1 MKRHS
6 SNKVKILKIAASATK
21 QTTKL
26 TMRARSKLA
35 SIKFG
40 NARVLLKRTAISADL
55 VRSREVSAEAFARL
69 SGSRG
74 NGMRWTK
81 RKKRLKP
88 TMNTV
93 ASHGPT
99 YGDIVP
105 ARASDSPS
113 SDSK

>member
-6 SNKVKILKIAASATK
+6 SNNVKMLKIAASAMK

-26 TMRARSKLA
+26 SISDRSNVA
-35 SIKFG
+35 SSKFG
-40 NARVLLKRTAISADL
+40 NASVLRKRTAISADL
-55 VRSREVSAEAFARL
+55 FRLREVSLLGLVAL
-69 SGSRG
+69 RG
-74 NGMRWTK
+74 NLKNGIRGTN
-81 RKKRLKP
+81 RKSKAAA

-113 SDSK
+113 SDIR